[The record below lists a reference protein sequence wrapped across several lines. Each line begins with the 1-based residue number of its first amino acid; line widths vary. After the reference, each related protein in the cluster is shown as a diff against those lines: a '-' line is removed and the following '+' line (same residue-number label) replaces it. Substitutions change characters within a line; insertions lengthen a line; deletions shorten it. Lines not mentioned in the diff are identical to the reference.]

1 VHSYFNGKSKLN
13 FAKKKM
19 VTQIENIETII
30 VENETESLL
39 LETSLIKEY
48 KPKYNILMK
57 DDKNHMYIKITGDF
71 YPKIVKTRLS
81 PSNTSV
87 IRGRKNG
94 TYFGP
99 YISTGHV
106 NNILH
111 IIKKYF

>member
-1 VHSYFNGKSKLN
+1 
-13 FAKKKM
+13 M

-39 LETSLIKEY
+39 LETSLIKEH

-57 DDKNHMYIKITGDF
+57 DDKNHMYIKITSDT

-87 IRGRKNG
+87 IR
-94 TYFGP
+94 
-99 YISTGHV
+99 
-106 NNILH
+106 
-111 IIKKYF
+111 